1 MVTFKLK
8 ETDIGLDV
16 EGLLPEVIRG
26 KSTEEIER
34 IKIFY
39 GNRKVD
45 VGDFFD
51 VSNDGENMVFEGD
64 LTRIKR
70 IGAFLRDGEIVIR
83 GNAGM
88 YTGAFMRGG
97 KIVVEGDVGHFSALN
112 MKGGEMV
119 VRGNAG
125 DCLGASYRGDW
136 RGMSSGKIFVS
147 GNAGK
152 EVGSHMRGGIIII
165 RGYTDSYCG
174 VKMTGGIIF
183 ANKANKRAGASM
195 RGGSI
200 IINETPELL
209 PGFFF
214 EGKMRPNIEEELL
227 EGEYSVFSGDHAEKG
242 AKGKMYVREFSEF
255 EY

>member
-1 MVTFKLK
+1 MVTLKLK
-8 ETDIGLDV
+8 ETPDIVLDV
-16 EGLLPEVIRG
+16 EGLVPEAVKG
-26 KSTEEIER
+26 KGAEEIER

-51 VSNDGENMVFEGD
+51 VSNDEDKIVFEGD
-64 LTRIKR
+64 LTRVKR
-70 IGAFLRDGEIVIR
+70 IGAFLKDGEIVIR

-88 YTGAFMRGG
+88 YVGAFMRGG
-97 KIVVEGDVGHFSALN
+97 RIVVEGDVGHFSALN
-112 MKGGEMV
+112 MKGGEMIV
-119 VRGNAG
+119 KGNAG
-125 DCLGASYRGDW
+125 DCLGASYRGEW

-152 EVGSHMRGGIIII
+152 EVGSYMRGGIIII
-165 RGYTDSYCG
+165 KGLADSYCG

-183 ANKANKRAGASM
+183 ANKAKTRAGAAM
-195 RGGSI
+195 KGGSI

-227 EGEYSVFSGDHAEKG
+227 EGEYSVFSGDHAEIG
-242 AKGKMYVREFSEF
+242 AKGKIFVREFSET
-255 EY
+255 